1 MRTGE
6 TDEGPGLGRRRGSQ
20 RYAAST
26 APTAG
31 VSIQADALST
41 RAFLAFADVLKRYH
55 RHRVLHLERLAS
67 LFEDG
72 RRVIVVGNHVLD
84 IDDPLLLLA
93 AVFRRLG
100 RVPNFIGHEN
110 GWFKIPLLREIAR
123 RYQVIPSRRP
133 EETLAALRRNGFLM
147 LFPGAVREAALRNY
161 HDEPYRLVWRDRH
174 GFLRLALE
182 ADADIVFV
190 AAIGND
196 EAYFQSRLRTPRALI
211 AMANAGDA
219 DRYAN
224 ARLRFGLF
232 GAQVVPGIFPL
243 PVRLTHVVSRPIDL
257 GDRERALRDP
267 QALEALHQQVWQE
280 CQKFLDRSVANRDRL
295 TDPLDRGVRDFQRLL
310 HRLGA

>member
-1 MRTGE
+1 M
-6 TDEGPGLGRRRGSQ
+6 
-20 RYAAST
+20 
-26 APTAG
+26 
-31 VSIQADALST
+31 SIEADALST
-41 RAFLAFADVLKRYH
+41 RAFLAFADVLKHYH
-55 RHRVLHLERLAS
+55 RHRVLHLERLSS

-84 IDDPLLLLA
+84 IDDPLLFLA

-147 LFPGAVREAALRNY
+147 LFPGANREAALRSY
-161 HDEPYRLVWRDRH
+161 RDEPYRLKWHKRH

-182 ADADIVFV
+182 ADAEIVFV

-196 EAYFQSRLRTPRALI
+196 EAYYQSQLPTPRALL
-211 AMANAGDA
+211 AMINAGDA
-219 DRYAN
+219 DRYEG
-224 ARLRFGLF
+224 ARLQFGLF
-232 GAQVVPGIFPL
+232 GAHLVPGIFPF
-243 PVRLTHVVSRPIDL
+243 PVRLTHVVLPPLDL

-267 QALEALHQQVWQE
+267 QALEALHQQVWQK
-280 CQKFLDRSVANRDRL
+280 CQKFLDHAVANRDRH
-295 TDPLDRGVRDFQRLL
+295 TDLLDRGVRGLQNLL

>member
-1 MRTGE
+1 MRSGE
-6 TDEGPGLGRRRGSQ
+6 TFEGPGLGRRLGSQ
-20 RYAAST
+20 PYAAST

-84 IDDPLLLLA
+84 IDDPLLFLA

-110 GWFKIPLLREIAR
+110 GWFKVPLLREIAR

-133 EETLAALRRNGFLM
+133 EQTLAALRRNGFLM
-147 LFPGAVREAALRNY
+147 LFPGANREAALRSY
-161 HDEPYRLVWRDRH
+161 HDEPYRLKWQNRH

-182 ADADIVFV
+182 ADAEIVFV

-196 EAYFQSRLRTPRALI
+196 EAYYQSRLPTPRALL
-211 AMANAGDA
+211 AMINAGDA
-219 DRYAN
+219 DRYES
-224 ARLRFGLF
+224 ARLQFGLF
-232 GAQVVPGIFPL
+232 GAHLVPGIFPF
-243 PVRLTHVVSRPIDL
+243 PVRLTHVVSPPLDL

-267 QALEALHQQVWQE
+267 RAMEVLHQQAWQE
-280 CQKFLDRSVANRDRL
+280 CQKFLDRAVANRDQH
-295 TDPLDRGVRDFQRLL
+295 TDLLDRGVRGLQSLL